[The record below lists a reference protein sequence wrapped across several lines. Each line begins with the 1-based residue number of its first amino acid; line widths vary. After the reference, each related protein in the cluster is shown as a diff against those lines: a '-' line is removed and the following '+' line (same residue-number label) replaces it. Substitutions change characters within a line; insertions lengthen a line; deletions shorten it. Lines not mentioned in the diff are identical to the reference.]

1 MNAKPALVRPRF
13 ASDLDPQAALWIAR
27 LASIYTAA
35 FHQFNDGMYVEELRK
50 LIGIS
55 PTEGKISKAALIP
68 LLKQRAVEL
77 EQQLPARKTA
87 LTRNVEMVAEL
98 LELDE
103 LQSRI
108 IVFAAQSSQHSYLAE
123 VLSNIHTGS
132 RDAIT
137 KLLSFVLSIRE
148 SDIRKALRPDG
159 NLLATR
165 IVSIV
170 RSNHGRGL
178 EVEVPV
184 QLRDALF
191 VTANDMQV
199 LMSSFLETSPQPL
212 LQADAFEHL
221 TKETELL
228 TAYLASAS
236 NSTSRSGSHKT
247 TGINI
252 LIYGPPGTGK
262 TEYVRWLAS
271 HQGKAL
277 YQVRATDDEGNAIS
291 GQDRLAFF
299 QLSQRFLQKTDALML
314 FDEIEDAFPC
324 SDRALSAFFS
334 QQPVAGKQFI
344 NRVLESNP
352 VPAIWVS
359 NEVSHIDP
367 AYLRRFDFSF
377 EMGIPPIGV
386 RRGILHKYL
395 RGHAISDEA
404 INYLAQQEELSPAQI
419 EKAAKVLKGLGRK
432 QKDKEATLLLVIEN
446 SRQLLEQDKNDA
458 LLNFADCSYQL
469 DYLNPDCDLTRLVAQ
484 LKRTPRSVGALCF
497 YGAPG
502 TGKTALAHYIARE
515 IEMPLM
521 VRRASDIISPYVG
534 ETEQKIAQMFKQ
546 AKQDGAM
553 LLLDEADSFLSERQS
568 AKNSWEVT
576 AVNEMLTQMERF
588 EGLFIGST
596 NLMQRLDT
604 ASLRRFALRIK
615 FDYLK
620 PEQRW
625 RLFLDQ
631 AKKFPSSREA
641 EYRISLNQ
649 LSNLTPG
656 DFATIRRQAKLL
668 NIPLTADEL
677 LKRLQQECKTKSGS
691 NHRQIGFIH
700 TP

>member
-13 ASDLDPQAALWIAR
+13 ASDLDSQAALWIAR

-50 LIGIS
+50 LIGIT
-55 PTEGKISKAALIP
+55 PIEGKISKIALIP
-68 LLKQRAVEL
+68 LLKLRAIEL
-77 EQQLPARKTA
+77 EQQMPVRKTA
-87 LTRNVEMVAEL
+87 LTRNVEMIADL

-103 LQSRI
+103 LQSQI

-123 VLSNIHTGS
+123 VLSNIRTSS

-137 KLLSFVLSIRE
+137 KLLSLVLSIRD

-170 RSNHGRGL
+170 RSEHGRGL
-178 EVEVPV
+178 ELEVPV
-184 QLRDALF
+184 QLRSALF
-191 VTANDMQV
+191 VTADDLQV
-199 LMSSFLETSPQPL
+199 LMSSFLESAPKPL

-221 TKETELL
+221 NTETELL

-236 NSTSRSGSHKT
+236 NTGRGGSHKT

-271 HQGKAL
+271 HLGKAL
-277 YQVRATDDEGNAIS
+277 YQVRATDDEGDAIS
-291 GQDRLAFF
+291 GHDRLSFF

-314 FDEIEDAFPC
+314 FDEIEDVFPNNN
-324 SDRALSAFFS
+324 RALFS
-334 QQPVAGKQFI
+334 RPAVAGKQFI
-344 NRVLESNP
+344 NRVLETNP
-352 VPAIWVS
+352 VPAIWIS
-359 NEVSHIDP
+359 NEVDHIDN

-446 SRQLLEQDKNDA
+446 SRQLLDQEKNDA
-458 LLNFADCSYQL
+458 LLNFTDCSYQL
-469 DYLNPDCDLTRLVAQ
+469 DFLNPDCDLTQLVAQ
-484 LKRTPRSVGALCF
+484 LKRTPNSVGALCF

-502 TGKTALAHYIARE
+502 TGKTALAHYIASE
-515 IEMPLM
+515 IELPLM

-534 ETEQKIAQMFKQ
+534 ETEQKIALMFKQ

-568 AKNSWEVT
+568 AKNSWEIT
-576 AVNEMLTQMERF
+576 AVNEMLQQMDSF
-588 EGLFIGST
+588 TGLFICST
-596 NLMQRLDT
+596 NLMQRLDA
-604 ASLRRFALRIK
+604 ASLRRFALKIK

-625 RLFLDQ
+625 QLFLAQ
-631 AKKFPSSREA
+631 AMKFARSQEP
-641 EYRISLNQ
+641 EYRSALNR
-649 LSNLTPG
+649 LTNLTPG

-677 LKRLQQECKTKSGS
+677 LKRLQQECKTKSS
-691 NHRQIGFIH
+691 SSHRQIGFIH

>member
-27 LASIYTAA
+27 LASIYNGA

-50 LIGIS
+50 LIGIT
-55 PTEGKISKAALIP
+55 PIEGKISKAALIP
-68 LLKQRAVEL
+68 LLKLRAIEL
-77 EQQLPARKTA
+77 EHQMPVRKTA
-87 LTRNVEMVAEL
+87 LTRNVEMIAEL
-98 LELDE
+98 LELDD
-103 LQSRI
+103 LQSQI
-108 IVFAAQSSQHSYLAE
+108 IVFAAQSSQNSYLAE
-123 VLSNIHTGS
+123 VLSNIRTAS
-132 RDAIT
+132 RDTVT
-137 KLLSFVLSIRE
+137 KLLSFVLAIRDA
-148 SDIRKALRPDG
+148 DIRKALRPDG

-170 RSNHGRGL
+170 RSEHGRGL
-178 EVEVPV
+178 ELEVPV
-184 QLRDALF
+184 QLRSALF
-191 VTANDMQV
+191 VTADDMQV
-199 LMSSFLETSPQPL
+199 LMASFLESAPQPL
-212 LQADAFEHL
+212 LQADAFAHL
-221 TKETELL
+221 NKETELL

-236 NSTSRSGSHKT
+236 SRNAAHKT
-247 TGINI
+247 IGINI

-271 HQGKAL
+271 HHGKSL
-277 YQVRATDDEGNAIS
+277 YQVRSTNDDGDAIS
-291 GQDRLAFF
+291 GPDRLSFF
-299 QLSQRFLQKTDALML
+299 QLSQRFLQKSDALIL
-314 FDEIEDAFPC
+314 FDEIEDVFP
-324 SDRALSAFFS
+324 SGDGALSAFFS

-344 NRVLESNP
+344 NRVLETNP

-359 NEVSHIDP
+359 NAVSHIDP

-377 EMGIPPIGV
+377 EMGVPPIGV

-432 QKDKEATLLLVIEN
+432 QKDKQATLLLVIEN
-446 SRQLLEQDKNDA
+446 SRQLLDQDKHEA
-458 LLNFADCSYQL
+458 LLNFTDCSYQL
-469 DYLNPDCDLTRLVAQ
+469 DYLNPDCDLLPLLAQ
-484 LKRTPRSVGALCF
+484 LKRTPDSVGALCF

-515 IEMPLM
+515 IELPLM

-534 ETEQKIAQMFKQ
+534 ETEQKIALMFKQ

-568 AKNSWEVT
+568 AKSSWEVT

-588 EGLFIGST
+588 EGLFICST
-596 NLMQRLDT
+596 NLMQRLDA
-604 ASLRRFALRIK
+604 ASLRRFALKIR

-625 RLFLDQ
+625 RLFFDQ

-641 EYRISLNQ
+641 EYRSSLNQ
-649 LSNLTPG
+649 LNNLTPG

-668 NIPLTADEL
+668 NFPLTADEL
-677 LKRLQQECKTKSGS
+677 LKRLQQECKTKSS
-691 NHRQIGFIH
+691 RSHRQIGFVH
-700 TP
+700 TS

>member
-13 ASDLDPQAALWIAR
+13 ASDLDPQVALWIAR
-27 LASIYTAA
+27 LASIYNGA

-50 LIGIS
+50 LIGIT
-55 PTEGKISKAALIP
+55 PIEGKISKVALIP
-68 LLKQRAVEL
+68 LLKLRANEL
-77 EQQLPARKTA
+77 EQQMPLRKTA
-87 LTRNVEMVAEL
+87 LTRNVEMIAEL
-98 LELDE
+98 LELDD
-103 LQSRI
+103 LQSQI
-108 IVFAAQSSQHSYLAE
+108 IVFTAQSSQHSYLAE
-123 VLSNIHTGS
+123 VLSNIRTAS
-132 RDAIT
+132 RDTIT
-137 KLLSFVLSIRE
+137 KLLSFVLSIRDA
-148 SDIRKALRPDG
+148 DIRKALRPDG

-170 RSNHGRGL
+170 RSEHGRGL
-178 EVEVPV
+178 ELEVPV
-184 QLRDALF
+184 QLRSALF
-191 VTANDMQV
+191 VTADDLQV
-199 LMSSFLETSPQPL
+199 LMASFLERAPQPL

-221 TKETELL
+221 NTETELL
-228 TAYLASAS
+228 TAYLASAR
-236 NSTSRSGSHKT
+236 NSSRSGTHKT

-252 LIYGPPGTGK
+252 LIYGAPGTGK

-271 HQGKAL
+271 HHGKPL
-277 YQVRATDDEGNAIS
+277 YQVRATDDEGDAIS
-291 GQDRLAFF
+291 GQDRLSFF

-314 FDEIEDAFPC
+314 FDEIEDVFPN

-344 NRVLESNP
+344 NRVLEQNP

-377 EMGIPPIGV
+377 EMGVPPIGV

-432 QKDKEATLLLVIEN
+432 QKDKQATLLLVIEN
-446 SRQLLEQDKNDA
+446 SRQLLDQDKNEA
-458 LLNFADCSYQL
+458 LLNFTDCSYQL
-469 DYLNPDCDLTRLVAQ
+469 DYLNPDCDLTPLLAQ
-484 LKRTPRSVGALCF
+484 LKRTPDSVGALCF

-515 IEMPLM
+515 IELPLM

-534 ETEQKIAQMFKQ
+534 ETEQKIALMFKQ

-588 EGLFIGST
+588 EGLFICST
-596 NLMQRLDT
+596 NLMQRLDA
-604 ASLRRFALRIK
+604 ASLRRFALKIR
-615 FDYLK
+615 FDYLR

-631 AKKFPSSREA
+631 AKRFPCSRET
-641 EYRISLNQ
+641 EYHSSLNQ

-668 NIPLTADEL
+668 NILLTADEL
-677 LKRLQQECKTKSGS
+677 LKRLQQECKTKSS
-691 NHRQIGFIH
+691 SSHRQIGFIQ

>member
-27 LASIYTAA
+27 LATIYNGA

-50 LIGIS
+50 LIGIT
-55 PTEGKISKAALIP
+55 PIEGKISKAALIP
-68 LLKQRAVEL
+68 LLKLRAIEL
-77 EQQLPARKTA
+77 EHQMPVRKTA
-87 LTRNVEMVAEL
+87 LTRNVEMIAEL
-98 LELDE
+98 LELDD
-103 LQSRI
+103 LQSQI
-108 IVFAAQSSQHSYLAE
+108 IVFAAQSSQNSYLAE
-123 VLSNIHTGS
+123 VLSNIRTAS
-132 RDAIT
+132 RDTVT
-137 KLLSFVLSIRE
+137 KLLSFVLAIRDA
-148 SDIRKALRPDG
+148 DIRKALRPDG

-170 RSNHGRGL
+170 RSEHGRGL
-178 EVEVPV
+178 ELEVPV
-184 QLRDALF
+184 QLRSALF
-191 VTANDMQV
+191 VTADDMQV
-199 LMSSFLETSPQPL
+199 LMASFLESAPQPL
-212 LQADAFEHL
+212 LQADAFAHL
-221 TKETELL
+221 NKETELL

-236 NSTSRSGSHKT
+236 SRNAAHKT
-247 TGINI
+247 IGINI

-271 HQGKAL
+271 HHGKSL
-277 YQVRATDDEGNAIS
+277 YQVRSTNDDGDAIS
-291 GQDRLAFF
+291 GPDRLSFF
-299 QLSQRFLQKTDALML
+299 QLSQRFLQKSDALIL
-314 FDEIEDAFPC
+314 FDEIEDVFP
-324 SDRALSAFFS
+324 SGDGALSAFFS

-344 NRVLESNP
+344 NRVLETNP

-359 NEVSHIDP
+359 NAVSHIDP

-377 EMGIPPIGV
+377 EMGVPPIGV

-432 QKDKEATLLLVIEN
+432 QKDKQATLLLVIEN
-446 SRQLLEQDKNDA
+446 SRQLLDQDKHEA
-458 LLNFADCSYQL
+458 LLNFTDCSYQL
-469 DYLNPDCDLTRLVAQ
+469 DYLNPDCDLLPLLAQ
-484 LKRTPRSVGALCF
+484 LKRTPDSVGALCF

-515 IEMPLM
+515 IELPLM

-534 ETEQKIAQMFKQ
+534 ETEQKIALMFKQ

-568 AKNSWEVT
+568 AKSSWEVT

-588 EGLFIGST
+588 EGLFICST
-596 NLMQRLDT
+596 NLMQRLDA
-604 ASLRRFALRIK
+604 ASLRRFALKIR

-625 RLFLDQ
+625 RLFFDQ

-641 EYRISLNQ
+641 EYRSSLNQ
-649 LSNLTPG
+649 LNNLTPG

-668 NIPLTADEL
+668 NFPLTADEL
-677 LKRLQQECKTKSGS
+677 LKRLQQECKTKSS
-691 NHRQIGFIH
+691 RSHRQIGFVH
-700 TP
+700 TS

>member
-27 LASIYTAA
+27 LACIYTAA
-35 FHQFNDGMYVEELRK
+35 FHQLNDGMYVEELRK
-50 LIGIS
+50 LIGITPS
-55 PTEGKISKAALIP
+55 EGKISKAVLIP
-68 LLKQRAVEL
+68 LLKQRALEL
-77 EQQLPARKTA
+77 EQQIPARKTA
-87 LTRNVEMVAEL
+87 LTRNVEMIAEL
-98 LELDE
+98 LELDNQ
-103 LQSRI
+103 QSQI
-108 IVFAAQSSQHSYLAE
+108 IIFAAQSSQHSYLAE
-123 VLSNIHTGS
+123 VLCNIRTSS

-137 KLLSFVLSIRE
+137 KLLSFVLSIRD

-159 NLLATR
+159 NLMVTR

-170 RSNHGRGL
+170 RSEHGRGL
-178 EVEVPV
+178 ELEVPV
-184 QLRDALF
+184 QLRSALF
-191 VTANDMQV
+191 VTSDDMQV
-199 LMSSFLETSPQPL
+199 LMSSFLERTPEPL

-221 TKETELL
+221 NTETELL

-236 NSTSRSGSHKT
+236 NSGRGGTHKT
-247 TGINI
+247 SGINI

-271 HQGKAL
+271 RQGKPL
-277 YQVRATDDEGNAIS
+277 YQVRATDDEGDAIS
-291 GQDRLAFF
+291 GQDRLSFF
-299 QLSQRFLQKTDALML
+299 QLSQRFLQKSDALML
-314 FDEIEDAFPC
+314 FDEIEDVFPS

-344 NRVLESNP
+344 NRILETNP

-419 EKAAKVLKGLGRK
+419 EKASKVLKGLGRK

-446 SRQLLEQDKNDA
+446 SRQLLDQDKSDA
-458 LLNFADCSYQL
+458 LLNFTDCSYQL
-469 DYLNPDCDLTRLVAQ
+469 DYLNPDCDLTQLVAQ
-484 LKRTPRSVGALCF
+484 LKRTPNSVGALCF

-515 IEMPLM
+515 IELPLM

-534 ETEQKIAQMFKQ
+534 ETEQKIALMFKQ
-546 AKQDGAM
+546 AKQDGAI

-588 EGLFIGST
+588 EGLFICST
-596 NLMQRLDT
+596 NLMQRLDA
-604 ASLRRFALRIK
+604 ASLRRFALKIK

-620 PEQRW
+620 PEQCW

-631 AKKFPSSREA
+631 AKKFPSAREA
-641 EYRISLNQ
+641 AYRSSLNH
-649 LSNLTPG
+649 LINLTPG

-668 NIPLTADEL
+668 NITLTADEL
-677 LKRLQQECKTKSGS
+677 LKRLQQECKTKNSS
-691 NHRQIGFIH
+691 NNRQIGFVH
-700 TP
+700 TS

>member
-27 LASIYTAA
+27 LASIYNGA

-50 LIGIS
+50 LIGIT
-55 PTEGKISKAALIP
+55 PIEGKISKAALIP
-68 LLKQRAVEL
+68 LLKLRAIEL
-77 EQQLPARKTA
+77 EHQMPVRKTA
-87 LTRNVEMVAEL
+87 LTRNVEMIAEL
-98 LELDE
+98 LELDD
-103 LQSRI
+103 LQSQI
-108 IVFAAQSSQHSYLAE
+108 IVFAAQSSQNSYLAE
-123 VLSNIHTGS
+123 VLSNIRTAS
-132 RDAIT
+132 RDTVT
-137 KLLSFVLSIRE
+137 KLLSFVLAIRDA
-148 SDIRKALRPDG
+148 DIRKALRPDG

-170 RSNHGRGL
+170 RSEHGRGL
-178 EVEVPV
+178 ELEVPV
-184 QLRDALF
+184 QLRSALF
-191 VTANDMQV
+191 VTADDMQV
-199 LMSSFLETSPQPL
+199 LMASFLESAPQPL

-221 TKETELL
+221 NKETELL

-236 NSTSRSGSHKT
+236 SRNAAHKT
-247 TGINI
+247 IGINI

-271 HQGKAL
+271 HHGKSL
-277 YQVRATDDEGNAIS
+277 YQVRSTNDDGDAIS
-291 GQDRLAFF
+291 GQDRLSFF
-299 QLSQRFLQKTDALML
+299 QLSQRFLQKSDALIL
-314 FDEIEDAFPC
+314 FDEIEDVFPS
-324 SDRALSAFFS
+324 SDGALSAFFS

-344 NRVLESNP
+344 NRVLETNP

-377 EMGIPPIGV
+377 EMGVPPIGV

-432 QKDKEATLLLVIEN
+432 QRNKEATLLLVIEN

-458 LLNFADCSYQL
+458 MLNFTDCSYRL
-469 DYLNPDCDLTRLVAQ
+469 DYLNPDCDLTPLVAQ
-484 LKRTPRSVGALCF
+484 LKRTPSSVGALCF

-515 IEMPLM
+515 MALPLM

-534 ETEQKIAQMFKQ
+534 ETEQKIALMFKQ

-568 AKNSWEVT
+568 AKSSWEVT

-588 EGLFIGST
+588 EGLFICST
-596 NLMQRLDT
+596 NLMQRLDA
-604 ASLRRFALRIK
+604 ASLRRFALKIR

-625 RLFLDQ
+625 RLFFDQ

-641 EYRISLNQ
+641 EYRSSLNQ
-649 LSNLTPG
+649 LNNLTPG

-668 NIPLTADEL
+668 NFPLTADEL
-677 LKRLQQECKTKSGS
+677 LKRLQQECKTKSS
-691 NHRQIGFIH
+691 RSHRQIGFVH
-700 TP
+700 TS